1 MTHPSWEQRLIYS
14 TLSDERDHSYTD
26 FGQFQQSATSS
37 SNEECK
43 VVKKSKEFRSWIS
56 PLRITSSQQNNS
68 SSTTT
73 TTLPKSQGGNLVT
86 TIVNSAKTMGNR
98 ACSFVLFTPDKTKR
112 NDKNADEVTPVMLY
126 ADADVIT
133 TMKRVDHV
141 DPFSFLE
148 IQPVE
153 LFPSKDTTTTTPTTN
168 ASFSLLSLESID
180 QKGGELVVF
189 NSTIF
194 TTATNKNLE
203 RSRSFCQSPLPF
215 HYNSNVEDATVEVKN
230 SINSINH
237 LEVHNAKEGSMLNA
251 EESSSPSSSSSI
263 DSGSSYYSFSDLSWD
278 GFEPYHPPLPS
289 TATMRRSKRD
299 KNILPWKDDE
309 FITFF
314 KEG

>member
-1 MTHPSWEQRLIYS
+1 
-14 TLSDERDHSYTD
+14 
-26 FGQFQQSATSS
+26 
-37 SNEECK
+37 
-43 VVKKSKEFRSWIS
+43 
-56 PLRITSSQQNNS
+56 
-68 SSTTT
+68 
-73 TTLPKSQGGNLVT
+73 
-86 TIVNSAKTMGNR
+86 
-98 ACSFVLFTPDKTKR
+98 
-112 NDKNADEVTPVMLY
+112 MLY

-148 IQPVE
+148 IKPVE
-153 LFPSKDTTTTTPTTN
+153 LFPSKDTTTTAPTTNTN

-180 QKGGELVVF
+180 QKDDELVVF

-237 LEVHNAKEGSMLNA
+237 LEVQNAKEGSMLNA
-251 EESSSPSSSSSI
+251 EESSSSSSSSSS

-278 GFEPYHPPLPS
+278 GFEPYHSPLPS

-309 FITFF
+309 FITLF

>member
-1 MTHPSWEQRLIYS
+1 M
-14 TLSDERDHSYTD
+14 
-26 FGQFQQSATSS
+26 
-37 SNEECK
+37 
-43 VVKKSKEFRSWIS
+43 
-56 PLRITSSQQNNS
+56 
-68 SSTTT
+68 
-73 TTLPKSQGGNLVT
+73 
-86 TIVNSAKTMGNR
+86 
-98 ACSFVLFTPDKTKR
+98 
-112 NDKNADEVTPVMLY
+112 
-126 ADADVIT
+126 
-133 TMKRVDHV
+133 DHV

-148 IQPVE
+148 IKPVE

-180 QKGGELVVF
+180 QKDDELVVF

-237 LEVHNAKEGSMLNA
+237 LEVQNAKEGSMLNA
-251 EESSSPSSSSSI
+251 EESSSSSSSSSS

>member
-68 SSTTT
+68 SSTTP

-86 TIVNSAKTMGNR
+86 TIVNWNR
-98 ACSFVLFTPDKTKR
+98 ACSFVLSTPDKTKR

-148 IQPVE
+148 IKPVE

-251 EESSSPSSSSSI
+251 EESSSSSSSSSI

-278 GFEPYHPPLPS
+278 GFETYHPPLPS